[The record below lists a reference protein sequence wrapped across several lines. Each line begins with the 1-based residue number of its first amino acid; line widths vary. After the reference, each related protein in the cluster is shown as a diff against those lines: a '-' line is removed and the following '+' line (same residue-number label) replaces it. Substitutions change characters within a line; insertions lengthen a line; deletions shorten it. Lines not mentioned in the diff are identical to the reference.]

1 MKETICKS
9 CEFADICKSGKDSI
23 NGGKVTMLGCSRFQK
38 RERYRYTINLPP
50 VTKKNSQKIMINSH
64 TGRPFIGQSRQYTE
78 YEEAAGYFLIPQP
91 PSPIDYPVA
100 VRCVFYTKTRR
111 RVDRANLEAAVH
123 DILVKYRILAD
134 DNRDIVASTDGSRVY
149 YDKDRPRV
157 EITISPLYEA
167 YEQWQQKEAAD
178 K

>member
-1 MKETICKS
+1 MTAE
-9 CEFADICKSGKDSI
+9 
-23 NGGKVTMLGCSRFQK
+23 
-38 RERYRYTINLPP
+38 YRYTIKLPP
-50 VTKKNSQKIMINSH
+50 VTKKNSQKIMINTHS
-64 TGRPFIGQSRQYTE
+64 GRPFIGQSRQYVE
-78 YEEAAGYFLIPQP
+78 YEEAAGYFLVPKP
-91 PSPIDYPVA
+91 PRPIDYPVA

-111 RVDRANLEAAVH
+111 RVDKANLEAAVH

-157 EITISPLYEA
+157 EITISPLCET
-167 YEQWQQKEAAD
+167 YEQWHQKEAAD